1 MVVFCF
7 LYKLLILL
15 FLIELVVGL
24 DWNELKKML
33 NFEFDWDGVVKQVM
47 KLKYLLNKVS
57 L

>member
-33 NFEFDWDGVVKQVM
+33 NFEFDWDGVVK
-47 KLKYLLNKVS
+47 
-57 L
+57 